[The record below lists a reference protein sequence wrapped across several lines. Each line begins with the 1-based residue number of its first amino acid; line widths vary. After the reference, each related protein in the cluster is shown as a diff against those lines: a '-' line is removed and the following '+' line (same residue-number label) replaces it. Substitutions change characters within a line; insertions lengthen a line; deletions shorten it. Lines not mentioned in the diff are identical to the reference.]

1 MASDPEDLPLETEEA
16 EGGPVK
22 SFLEHLE
29 DLRWTLIKVITSL
42 AVAMIMCLV
51 GGNYLVR
58 FLTYPLRVATR
69 LQAKGYGAD
78 KPIADNKTKA
88 GQQKNRRVEFVILKS
103 TKKAGV
109 GSVAQPDAPAPA
121 PAPAPTPAPAPAP
134 KK

>member
-69 LQAKGYGAD
+69 LQAANPG
-78 KPIADNKTKA
+78 DNVAIEWERTFSI
-88 GQQKNRRVEFVILKS
+88 NR
-103 TKKAGV
+103 
-109 GSVAQPDAPAPA
+109 PH
-121 PAPAPTPAPAPAP
+121 
-134 KK
+134 